1 MTTNNVVQDKE
12 RCIACLMAAS
22 SGLGVLRVVNS
33 MCDRAEEEDAFEFI
47 DVLSTLELPAPAYS
61 VHSILSAVSECR
73 RVSAFG

>member
-1 MTTNNVVQDKE
+1 
-12 RCIACLMAAS
+12 
-22 SGLGVLRVVNS
+22 VLRVVNS